1 MVKLN
6 VKKGDSPLFLFETT
20 TDTPLAELVPE
31 LVRLHNG
38 RLRIERLTAEI
49 EGLAEFGIAKPV
61 EAVGLTDEQIIE
73 LKIKDLW
80 TPKCFPSGGS
90 IENRDVIGRRTGN
103 APKPELAE
111 VLKKTCAEAMAA
123 TSKDQIKHRKPMT
136 MAIIEEQI
144 QTIKGAVMIVYPM
157 GLPPYDEVEHILNDT
172 EDLSGRQAA
181 LQHIDEDM
189 GELWWAGKCLTR
201 NKKLSDFIGKNE
213 KTTIIAKIQKK
224 GGGAPVREQAVDE
237 ATQKEMM
244 AFAFKKQQEMKALE
258 EADDDGYMNQ
268 PWADSGAL
276 KRSMHGTGSIGI
288 GALR

>member
-1 MVKLN
+1 MWQ
-6 VKKGDSPLFLFETT
+6 TT
-20 TDTPLAELVPE
+20 AIPLAELIPE
-31 LVRLHNG
+31 LVKIHNG

-49 EGLAEFGIAKPV
+49 EGLADFGIAKPV

-80 TPKCFPSGGS
+80 TPKCFPSGGAVF
-90 IENRDVIGRRTGN
+90 NKDVIGRRTGN

-123 TSKDQIKHRKPMT
+123 TSKDLVAQRKLMT
-136 MAIIEEQI
+136 YSVIEEQI

-181 LQHIDEDM
+181 LQHIHEDM
-189 GELWWAGKCLTR
+189 AELWWAGKNMTR
-201 NKKLSDFIGKNE
+201 NKKLLDFVGKNE

-224 GGGAPVREQAVDE
+224 GGGAPVREAAVDPE
-237 ATQKEMM
+237 TQKAMM
-244 AFAFKKQQEMKALE
+244 AFAYKKQQEMKALD
-258 EADDDGYMNQ
+258 EADDVSGDAA
-268 PWADSGAL
+268 WADSKSL

-288 GALR
+288 GSLR